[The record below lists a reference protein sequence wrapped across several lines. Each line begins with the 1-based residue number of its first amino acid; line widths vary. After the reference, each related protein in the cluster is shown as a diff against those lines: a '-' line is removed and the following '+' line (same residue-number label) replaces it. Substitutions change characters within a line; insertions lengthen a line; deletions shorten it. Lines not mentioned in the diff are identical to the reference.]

1 MANDD
6 YDERDDDA
14 EEGGDDE
21 AGAALPLGG
30 IALAAE
36 VRDAVY
42 ALADGDVISGA
53 ALRAKFDEAGYYVPE
68 KALRDV
74 INDATANGVIDVVS
88 AGDPPRPHYRRP
100 PIGMTRAV
108 LTAACLALARLPGA
122 EDDGDSAMTAEEVAM
137 ALNVRCGSAHT
148 ADSAETILFALLKA
162 NIVEAHTVTR
172 ANADASPVSHDDE
185 FVPTNVTGYAFVPGI
200 LEQVLAPAFDA
211 LLGGATPQQAAT
223 DARIAEAERKLA
235 AAIAERDAAI
245 ARANVTV
252 AATPAAETPAV
263 DDARGKATRYEQR
276 LPLTMEREALAGR
289 EDRKIRHEIDKLNA
303 QIDDA
308 DKAAR
313 LAKAEVTKK
322 IATLA
327 QQLKDMDAAVEE
339 GVYLRIVQAA
349 YKVFDP
355 ETKRVAVHD
364 YDTRAFVCWDD
375 PHDLPQGA
383 QPALPGF
390 DATGPDGQAPAVDPP
405 AKATAKRT
413 RKPRTAKPKPD
424 TTDAPAVAADVA
436 SVPEEAPAAV
446 VATDEAADGDDA
458 PTPPVEPAA
467 VVSWVDEK
475 LRDPA
480 IAKAVRDAEIAEAEE
495 APPVVEAEPP
505 ADDAASADEDRGP
518 ETVPG
523 PFQRPAAP
531 PQLDAT
537 WFSKKAE
544 PAAEEPTPAP
554 IVEAGAP
561 VEAAPEK
568 PSEAASPKAFGPIKV
583 TVLKLLVAELIDKHG
598 PMAWATANDGQ
609 PQMLDAYAE
618 TMAEHMGAP
627 ASLAQDAA
635 YRTMLRAAI
644 ESKVRNRV
652 VAQSEVDGKLV
663 IDKFVEEPAEAKSTK
678 GRKPKA

>member
-14 EEGGDDE
+14 EDGDDE
-21 AGAALPLGG
+21 ATEAAAP
-30 IALAAE
+30 AERDLAAK
-36 VRDAVY
+36 VRDTVY

-53 ALRAKFDEAGYYVPE
+53 ALRAQINEAGHVPD
-68 KALRDV
+68 KALREAID
-74 INDATANGVIDVVS
+74 DAATNGVIDVVS
-88 AGDPPRPHYRRP
+88 AGDPPRPHYRKP
-100 PIGMTRAV
+100 PVAMTRAV

-172 ANADASPVSHDDE
+172 VSADVSPVSHRDDDD
-185 FVPTNVTGYAFVPGI
+185 FVPTNVTGYAFVAGT
-200 LEQVLAPAFDA
+200 LDALLGPAFDA

-223 DARIAEAERKLA
+223 DARVAEAERKLA

-245 ARANVTV
+245 ETARLAADALVSRVV
-252 AATPAAETPAV
+252 AQQSCATAPVAEAPTV

-313 LAKAEVTKK
+313 LAKADVTKK
-322 IATLA
+322 IAALA

-355 ETKRVAVHD
+355 ETKRVAIHD

-405 AKATAKRT
+405 AKTTAKRV
-413 RKPRTAKPKPD
+413 RKPRTVKPKPD
-424 TTDAPAVAADVA
+424 ATDAPAVAADVA

-446 VATDEAADGDDA
+446 VVTDAASDVEDA

-467 VVSWVDEK
+467 VAQVEA
-475 LRDPA
+475 P
-480 IAKAVRDAEIAEAEE
+480 AEE
-495 APPVVEAEPP
+495 APLVVEAVAPT
-505 ADDAASADEDRGP
+505 DDAAGADEDRGP

-544 PAAEEPTPAP
+544 EPAAEEPAPAP
-554 IVEAGAP
+554 IVEAPAP

-568 PSEAASPKAFGPIKV
+568 PSEADASQKAFGPIKV

-598 PMAWATANDGQ
+598 PMAWGTSDGAL
-609 PQMLDAYAE
+609 LDNYAE
-618 TMAEHMGAP
+618 IMVEHMGRP
-627 ASLAQDAA
+627 ASLAHDAA
-635 YRTMLRAAI
+635 FRTMLRASI

>member
-14 EEGGDDE
+14 EEGDDE
-21 AGAALPLGG
+21 ATEAAPS
-30 IALAAE
+30 AERDLAAE

-53 ALRAKFDEAGYYVPE
+53 ALRAQINEAGHVPE
-68 KALRDV
+68 QRLRDV
-74 INDATANGVIDVVS
+74 INDATANGVISVLS

-122 EDDGDSAMTAEEVAM
+122 EDDGDSAMTAEEIAM
-137 ALNVRCGSAHT
+137 AMNVRCGSAHT

-172 ANADASPVSHDDE
+172 ANESPNGSPDDD

-200 LEQVLAPAFDA
+200 LEQVLAPGFDA

-245 ARANVTV
+245 ARANAAV

-322 IATLA
+322 IAALA

-355 ETKRVAVHD
+355 STKRVAVHD

-390 DATGPDGQAPAVDPP
+390 DATGPEGQAPAVDPP
-405 AKATAKRT
+405 AKTTAKRV
-413 RKPRTAKPKPD
+413 RKPRAAKPKPD
-424 TTDAPAVAADVA
+424 ATDAADAPAVSADVA

-446 VATDEAADGDDA
+446 VVTDEAADGDDA

-467 VVSWVDEK
+467 VAQGEV
-475 LRDPA
+475 P
-480 IAKAVRDAEIAEAEE
+480 AEAEE
-495 APPVVEAEPP
+495 APPVVEAVAP
-505 ADDAASADEDRGP
+505 AQDVASDDEDRGP

-544 PAAEEPTPAP
+544 EPAAEEPAPAP
-554 IVEAGAP
+554 IVEAAAP

-568 PSEAASPKAFGPIKV
+568 PSEAAASPKAFGPIKV

-635 YRTMLRAAI
+635 FRTMLRAAI